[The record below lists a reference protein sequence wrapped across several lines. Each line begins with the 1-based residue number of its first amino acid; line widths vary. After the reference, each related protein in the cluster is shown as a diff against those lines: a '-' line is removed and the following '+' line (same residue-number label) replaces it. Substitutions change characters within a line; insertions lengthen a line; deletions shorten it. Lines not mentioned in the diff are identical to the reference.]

1 MRVLG
6 NYKTFQKFMGET
18 ELKPEMSR
26 AIKIYL
32 NTGGVLKVEKKKPLK
47 IIYPNKNR
55 LKNLLIKTEKKESYL
70 ESQISFCRNEVNKM
84 TADSVITQVTKV
96 VNPTYW
102 QHLIQLGIDGKYR
115 KDFEVVNLPM
125 EMMHVPRYKKIIEMF
140 ITNPEYRERLI
151 EARTSSLGKLR
162 QSIKESAHKAED
174 FKKDTVNFRAKK
186 LEREKKK
193 ITLKKKAIKT
203 LISASNRFF

>member
-6 NYKTFQKFMGET
+6 NYKSFKKFIGKS
-18 ELKPEMSR
+18 ELKPELSR

-70 ESQISFCRNEVNKM
+70 ATQISYCKKEMNKM
-84 TADSVITQVTKV
+84 TADGVITQVTKV
-96 VNPTYW
+96 INPTYW
-102 QHLIQLGIDGKYR
+102 QHLIQLGIDNKYR
-115 KDFEVVNLPM
+115 KDFDVVNLPM

-151 EARTSSLGKLR
+151 EARTSTLGKLR
-162 QSIKESAHKAED
+162 KSIKETAHKAEG
-174 FKKDTVNFRAKK
+174 FKKDTVTFRMKK
-186 LEREKKK
+186 LEKEKKR
-193 ITLKKKAIKT
+193 ITLKKKAVKT